1 MRSTSTRRRRYVP
14 RRRRSGSWSSS
25 GLRPEGYPELVET
38 SEMGREGSRCRARRG
53 SGRPRRLLRPCAGDG
68 RGGPADPSNAQL
80 STRRRYAT
88 KGLAIRRPGGGR
100 AARPR
105 PRWPEPR
112 SRPADLQH
120 ATPAASGHHL
130 RSQQCSNAGEHAGEP
145 DTKGLQICDFG
156 AILKST
162 RPHPADLDFPWG
174 VAEWL
179 KAAALKVAEPKGSVG
194 SNPTPAAF
202 QAGLGATQDLS
213 CAARQKLR
221 RLGDGPVTARL
232 TFERCS

>member
-1 MRSTSTRRRRYVP
+1 MRPRRSARPATPATATSTSSTRGSCMRSTSTRHRRYVP

-53 SGRPRRLLRPCAGDG
+53 SGRPRRLFRPCAGDG

-130 RSQQCSNAGEHAGEP
+130 RSQCSNAGEHAGEP
-145 DTKGLQICDFG
+145 DTKGLQIYDFG
-156 AILKST
+156 AILKP
-162 RPHPADLDFPWG
+162 PHPSEEALRVRSAPYIHAKRRCTGQTAPRIPTFF
-174 VAEWL
+174 WL
-179 KAAALKVAEPKGSVG
+179 PPSG
-194 SNPTPAAF
+194 
-202 QAGLGATQDLS
+202 Q
-213 CAARQKLR
+213 
-221 RLGDGPVTARL
+221 
-232 TFERCS
+232 